1 MKAIL
6 DRLRPHIRPA
16 FQLLGWILLVGGAL
30 AGFILGLTGDE
41 PLGFRLINGIYIAV
55 WFAAPGIFVLAITDG
70 PSNS

>member
-16 FQLLGWILLVGGAL
+16 FQLLGCILLVGGAL
-30 AGFILGLTGDE
+30 AGLILGLTGDE

-55 WFAAPGIFVLAITDG
+55 WFAAPGIWILAIAHCQSD
-70 PSNS
+70 S

>member
-16 FQLLGWILLVGGAL
+16 FHLLGWILLVGGAL
-30 AGFILGLTGDE
+30 SGFILGLTGDE

-55 WFAAPGIFVLAITDG
+55 WFTAPGIFVLAITDG